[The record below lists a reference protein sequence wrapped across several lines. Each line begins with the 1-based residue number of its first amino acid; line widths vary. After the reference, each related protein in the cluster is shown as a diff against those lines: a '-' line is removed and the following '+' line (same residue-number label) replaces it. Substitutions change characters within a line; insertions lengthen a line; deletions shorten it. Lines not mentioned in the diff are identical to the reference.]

1 MKGNLLQGTAR
12 GKMGEIVAKVA
23 HGAQIYAKYQPVVFN
38 PNSPKQIA
46 VRSVFTHIAKVI
58 KENRLL
64 LKALGFILTYMLPS
78 GASKNIRNF
87 VVPYGF
93 RNQQILDAGGNSMK
107 LSENNPTTIINSYT
121 GQIWELIIT
130 ALGAYLR
137 PAGGTLNLPGVGYF
151 GSDKLIPEG
160 KAYISQFAAS
170 GSGLVQDV
178 GLDPNTF
185 TLQDRTEAMGLPKA
199 MGLHATVK
207 ECGEWNYIY
216 NYMNE
221 ENIPD
226 LGEPIP
232 YEGAKE
238 QTGRIVFLIDNQG
251 GIITGNTGLFIA

>member
-12 GKMGEIVAKVA
+12 GKMGDIVAKVV
-23 HGAQIYAKYQPVVFN
+23 HGQQVLAKYQPIVYN
-38 PNSPKQIA
+38 PDSPKQRQ
-46 VRSVFTHIAKVI
+46 VRNTFSHIAKVI
-58 KENRLL
+58 KENRSL
-64 LKALGFILTYMLPS
+64 LKELGFVMTYMLPS

-93 RNQQILDAGGNSMK
+93 RNQQILDAGGNKMK
-107 LSENNPTTIINSYT
+107 LSENNPTTIIDSYT
-121 GQIWELIIT
+121 GQIWELIIN
-130 ALGAYLR
+130 ALGAYMR
-137 PAGGTLNLPGVGYF
+137 PAGGSLSIPGAGFF
-151 GSDKLIPEG
+151 GSDKLIPAG
-160 KAYISQFAAS
+160 KAYISQFAAT

-178 GLDPNTF
+178 ALNPITF
-185 TLQDRTEAMGLPKA
+185 TLQDRTDALGIPKA
-199 MGLHATVK
+199 MGLHATVA

-216 NYMNE
+216 NYLNE

-232 YEGAKE
+232 YAGAKE